1 MVNLY
6 SIFRET
12 SFIYLFTTQRCWAN
26 TLTHLQLR
34 KKNTGETKI
43 NLTSVEALQILKRKR
58 GNTMKIKIIQKL
70 FKNKKSKR
78 NNISSFLII
87 KNIFCLLRIIVYKV
101 ILEAKERANR
111 KNLLPLPIK
120 ILKC

>member
-1 MVNLY
+1 MLGQH
-6 SIFRET
+6 
-12 SFIYLFTTQRCWAN
+12 LN
-26 TLTHLQLR
+26 TLTIEE
-34 KKNTGETKI
+34 KNTGETKI

-87 KNIFCLLRIIVYKV
+87 KNIFCLLRIIVYEV
-101 ILEAKERANR
+101 ILEAKEEANR